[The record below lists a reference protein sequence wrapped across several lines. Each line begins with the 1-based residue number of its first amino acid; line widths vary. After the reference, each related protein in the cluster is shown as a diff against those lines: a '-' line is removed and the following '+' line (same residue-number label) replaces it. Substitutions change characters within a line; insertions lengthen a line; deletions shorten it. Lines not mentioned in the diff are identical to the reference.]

1 MKTKRIYSTLA
12 AVLLAMCL
20 KMWAV
25 EVSVT
30 AGGLSGAVT
39 DKTITDLRVKGEID
53 VRDLSFIAEEL
64 PSLKTLDLSSASV
77 KAYSEGEAYFAGQ
90 TKFEANALPE
100 YCFLGKK
107 YETVVLPSAL
117 ECIGTGAF
125 AGCRA
130 LKQVVFPA
138 ALSEIGDYSFNS
150 CDALVDVVIPA
161 SVKEIGTG
169 AFSRCAGL
177 KSADMRA
184 LTAECVFE
192 ADIFSNCAALE
203 KAVLSE
209 NMSSVP
215 AGMFAC
221 CHSLSAVELKGNA
234 SLESIGEE
242 AFVSTALTSFDFA
255 SFTGLKVIGRWAF
268 AGVRF
273 EEVVLPESVRSVG
286 EGAFFYN
293 DALKGITLNENLTEI
308 SDFVLAG
315 CSELT
320 GNVKVSYNVNT
331 IGRYAFSD
339 TNMTSI
345 YIGSLKYAGDRAFEN
360 NTALGEISIEAKEA
374 PELGEDV
381 FYGMDQPN
389 VRLNVVAEGVSSYK
403 AAEQWKEF
411 NIVGDLSTLENVI
424 TSCDIKA
431 YFTGKVLNVVSSE
444 TIEMVNVHEPGGVLL
459 IASRPD
465 AMSAAIDMSQM
476 SGNLYIVTI
485 KSSNQLKTVKLL
497 RK

>member
-1 MKTKRIYSTLA
+1 MKTERIYSMLVVT
-12 AVLLAMCL
+12 LLAMCL

-25 EVSVT
+25 EVSAT

-39 DKTITDLRVKGEID
+39 DKTIADLKVKGEID

-100 YCFLGKK
+100 YCFFDKK
-107 YETVVLPSAL
+107 YESVALPSAL

-130 LKQVVFPA
+130 LKQVIFSA
-138 ALSEIGDYSFNS
+138 GLTEIGDYSFSS
-150 CDALVDVVIPA
+150 CDALVDVVLPA
-161 SVKEIGTG
+161 CVKKIGTG

-177 KSADMRA
+177 KSADVSA
-184 LTAECVFE
+184 LTAECE
-192 ADIFSNCAALE
+192 LGADMFSNCTAME
-203 KAVLSE
+203 RAVLSE
-209 NMSSVP
+209 NMVSIP

-242 AFVSTALTSFDFA
+242 AFVSTALSSFDFS
-255 SFTGLKVIGRWAF
+255 SFTSLKVIGRWAF

-273 EEVVLPESVRSVG
+273 EKVVLPGSVKSVG

-293 DALKGITLNENLTEI
+293 ESLKDITLNENLTEI
-308 SDFVLAG
+308 SDFVLAD

-320 GNVKVSYNVNT
+320 GNMKLSYNVNT

-339 TNMTSI
+339 TNLTSI

-424 TSCDIKA
+424 TSSNIKA
-431 YFTGKVLNVVSSE
+431 YFTGKVLKVVSSE
-444 TIEMVNVHEPGGVLL
+444 NIESVNVHEPGGVLL

>member
-1 MKTKRIYSTLA
+1 
-12 AVLLAMCL
+12 
-20 KMWAV
+20 
-25 EVSVT
+25 
-30 AGGLSGAVT
+30 
-39 DKTITDLRVKGEID
+39 
-53 VRDLSFIAEEL
+53 
-64 PSLKTLDLSSASV
+64 
-77 KAYSEGEAYFAGQ
+77 
-90 TKFEANALPE
+90 
-100 YCFLGKK
+100 
-107 YETVVLPSAL
+107 
-117 ECIGTGAF
+117 
-125 AGCRA
+125 
-130 LKQVVFPA
+130 
-138 ALSEIGDYSFNS
+138 
-150 CDALVDVVIPA
+150 
-161 SVKEIGTG
+161 
-169 AFSRCAGL
+169 
-177 KSADMRA
+177 MRA

-293 DALKGITLNENLTEI
+293 EALKGITLNENLTEI

-431 YFTGKVLNVVSSE
+431 YFTGKVLNVVSNE